1 MATMGRRKVMAPKP
15 PDVSPGQ
22 NGLLAINL
30 IVSPFLIEPVATL
43 GFEPPA
49 LGTPIMRE
57 GFVTDTGFLI
67 GSPENLH

>member
-1 MATMGRRKVMAPKP
+1 MATMGRRKVMPP
-15 PDVSPGQ
+15 DLPDVSPGQ
-22 NGLLAINL
+22 NGLVPVNL

-67 GSPENLH
+67 GSQQNLY